1 EITLGEGITAVVA
14 GTAKN
19 VGTVAA
25 ATITA
30 PVTIIEGRG
39 APPKKVNL
47 EETLTSNGRAENV
60 SR

>member
-1 EITLGEGITAVVA
+1 
-14 GTAKN
+14 AKN

-39 APPKKVNL
+39 TPPKQVRLN
-47 EETLTSNGRAENV
+47 ETLASDERSQRAV
-60 SR
+60 P